1 MCKEFESLLQNYFCN
16 QHNTNK
22 WMKSNFLIMSPFHQ
36 NIVYR
41 VFIVSKESSDG
52 VHISIKIAT
61 CDTVKLF
68 CKQNSNIEYSFQANV
83 AARGYKVYKN
93 ITWEE
98 INVEIKFWM
107 TWKQMK
113 KQQRLILIAVWL
125 KLWLVDPNN

>member
-1 MCKEFESLLQNYFCN
+1 
-16 QHNTNK
+16 
-22 WMKSNFLIMSPFHQ
+22 MKSNFLIMSPFHQ

>member
-1 MCKEFESLLQNYFCN
+1 
-16 QHNTNK
+16 
-22 WMKSNFLIMSPFHQ
+22 MKSNFLIMSPFHQ

-98 INVEIKFWM
+98 TKCGDKVLNDLETDEKATEIDPYCCLIKTMVGRPQQLKTVGHIPEKFPDM
-107 TWKQMK
+107 F
-113 KQQRLILIAVWL
+113 ISS
-125 KLWLVDPNN
+125 